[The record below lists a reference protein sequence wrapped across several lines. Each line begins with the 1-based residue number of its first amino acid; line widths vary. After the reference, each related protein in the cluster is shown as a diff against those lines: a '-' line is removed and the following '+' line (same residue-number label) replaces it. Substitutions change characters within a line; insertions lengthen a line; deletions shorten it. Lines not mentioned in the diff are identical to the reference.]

1 MIKASEITKQFDKR
15 GIAGVHKM
23 SLNLDQGQVMAIMGP
38 NGSGKSTL
46 LNLLSGRVQPES
58 GDISIDGAISSFPIN
73 ETLENMNVQKFLI
86 RSITLDI
93 DEEKKIQLSRDLADT
108 FEFTFQLRQ
117 NINELSS
124 GQKQK
129 VLLSK
134 ELINRPALLLM
145 DEPFAHLDP
154 FTRKDILSGLFQ
166 YIRYQGITVLWV
178 THDLEEAFQ
187 FSDQIGLMNFGKFEQ
202 RGTPEELVRT
212 PRNLFVAQFMGYRNF
227 FSIKYENGSW
237 QTPWGPRQ
245 MAQLAKSDGIL
256 IVPDHAWEL
265 QSQDGL
271 EVNIETRHPAK
282 QTMEYRLKSSEKVIF
297 LTQGSQL
304 KLLEM
309 GSKIKLSPKWE
320 ECFHIAL

>member
-1 MIKASEITKQFDKR
+1 MIKALELSKQFDKR
-15 GIAGVHKM
+15 GIAGVHKI
-23 SLNLDQGQVMAIMGP
+23 SLNLNQGQVMAIMGP

-46 LNLLSGRVQPES
+46 LNLLSGKVSAES
-58 GDISIDGAISSFPIN
+58 GEVSVNGAISSFPT
-73 ETLENMNVQKFLI
+73 EEDLENINVQKFLI
-86 RSITLDI
+86 RSITLDV

-117 NINELSS
+117 NLKELSS
-124 GQKQK
+124 GQRQK

-134 ELINRPALLLM
+134 ELINRPSLLLM

-166 YIRYQGITVLWV
+166 YIRHQGITVLWV

-227 FSIKYENGSW
+227 FSIKFENGLW
-237 QTPWGPRQ
+237 QTLWGAKQ
-245 MAQLAKSDGIL
+245 MAELAKSDGLL
-256 IVPDHAWEL
+256 IVPDHAWNF

-271 EVNIETRHPAK
+271 EVTIEARHPAK
-282 QTMEYRLKSSEKVIF
+282 QTMEYRLKSAEKVIF

-304 KLLEM
+304 KLLEI
-309 GSKIKLSPKWE
+309 GSKIQLTPKWE
-320 ECFHIAL
+320 ECFHIDL

>member
-1 MIKASEITKQFDKR
+1 MIKASELTKQFDKR
-15 GIAGVHKM
+15 GIAGVHKI

-46 LNLLSGRVQPES
+46 LNLLSGRALAES
-58 GDISIDGAISSFPIN
+58 GEISIDGAISSFPTEEN
-73 ETLENMNVQKFLI
+73 LENINVQKFLI

-117 NINELSS
+117 NLNELSS

-227 FSIKYENGSW
+227 FSIKFENGSW

-245 MAQLAKSDGIL
+245 MTELAKPDGIL
-256 IVPDHAWEL
+256 IVPDHAWEFH
-265 QSQDGL
+265 SQDGL
-271 EVNIETRHPAK
+271 EVKIETRHPAK
-282 QTMEYRLKSSEKVIF
+282 QTIEYRLQSAEKVIF

-309 GSKIKLSPKWE
+309 GSKIKLTPKWE
-320 ECFHIAL
+320 ECFHIDL